1 MSNKEKQ
8 ALERLAEVIPK
19 LSDSNKEY
27 ILGVADGMSLAIQR
41 HNDKLPPEDGTPPE
55 DQKTA

>member
-1 MSNKEKQ
+1 MSDKEKD
-8 ALERLAEVIPK
+8 AIRRLAEVIPK
-19 LSDSNKEY
+19 LSESNKEY

-41 HNDKLPPEDGTPPE
+41 HNEKLPPEDETPSD

>member
-1 MSNKEKQ
+1 MSDKEKQ

-19 LSDSNKEY
+19 LSESNKEY

-41 HNDKLPPEDGTPPE
+41 HNEKLPPEDSIPPD
-55 DQKTA
+55 DQQTA